1 MTLPVKPAFRRSP
14 APKRGFVRAEDVYL
28 LPTGIVGGE
37 QAAAAV
43 IGGQGWPLADG
54 ARAFTSV
61 GIVWREDAIAWIA
74 LLPFAELANWAE
86 NEGDDMARHVGRWV
100 HRLGAKRPDWVGLPQ
115 DRPHLMGIVNV
126 TPDSFSDGGRNL
138 AADTAIANA
147 VIMAAAGA
155 DIIDVGGESTRP
167 GAQPV
172 PVEEEIARVLP
183 VVAALAQRGLT
194 VSIDTRHAPVMRA
207 AMAAGAK
214 IINDVTAL
222 EGEGSLAVAAE
233 TGAAVILMHM
243 QGQPQTMQ
251 ANPHYGCAPL
261 DVYDYLAGRL
271 AACEAAGIPR
281 QRVMVDPGIGFGKN
295 ASHNAQ
301 ILSCLPLLH
310 GLGCPVLLAASRKS
324 FIAHVSH
331 DEPADQRL
339 AGTIAVH
346 QLGLDAGCQCL
357 RVHDVAHAAQAL
369 AVWRAVSAAG

>member
-1 MTLPVKPAFRRSP
+1 MSFSVTPAFRRSP

-54 ARAFTSV
+54 TLAFTSV
-61 GIVWREDAIAWIA
+61 GVVWREDGTSWIA
-74 LLPFAELANWAE
+74 MLPFAELSNWAE

-100 HRLGAKRPDWVGLPQ
+100 RRLGGKRPDWAGLTM
-115 DRPHLMGIVNV
+115 DRPRLMGIVNV
-126 TPDSFSDGGRNL
+126 TPDSFSDGGLNL
-138 AADTAIANA
+138 AAETAIGNA
-147 VIMAAAGA
+147 LIMTAAGVE
-155 DIIDVGGESTRP
+155 IIDVGGESTRP
-167 GAQPV
+167 GAQAV
-172 PVEEEIARVLP
+172 PVEEEIRRVLP
-183 VVAALAQRGLT
+183 VVRELARRGIT

-207 AMAAGAK
+207 AMEAGAK

-222 EGEGSLAVAAE
+222 EGEGAVEVAAQ

-251 ANPHYGCAPL
+251 TNPRYDCAPL
-261 DVYDYLAGRL
+261 DVFDYLSGRL
-271 AACEAAGIPR
+271 AVCEAAGIER
-281 QRVMVDPGIGFGKN
+281 HRVMVDPGIGFGKN

-301 ILSCLPLLH
+301 ILGSLPLLH

-339 AGTIAVH
+339 AGTLAVH
-346 QLGLDAGCQCL
+346 HMGLDAGCQLL
-357 RVHDVAHAAQAL
+357 RVHDVTHAHQAL
-369 AVWRAVSAAG
+369 AVWRAVSAAR

>member
-1 MTLPVKPAFRRSP
+1 MITPVKSAFRRSP

-28 LPTGIVGGE
+28 LPAGIVGGE
-37 QAAAAV
+37 PAAAAV

-54 ARAFTSV
+54 ALAFTSV
-61 GIVWREDAIAWIA
+61 GIVWREDETCWVA
-74 LLPFAELANWAE
+74 LQPFADLADWAE

-100 HRLGAKRPDWVGLPQ
+100 RRLGAKRPDWAGLPQ
-115 DRPHLMGIVNV
+115 DRPRLMGIVNV

-147 VIMAAAGA
+147 LVMAAAGA

-167 GAQPV
+167 GAALV
-172 PVEEEIARVLP
+172 SVEEEMSRVLP
-183 VVAALAQRGLT
+183 VVRALAERGLT
-194 VSIDTRHAPVMRA
+194 VSVDTRHAPVMRA
-207 AMAAGAK
+207 AVQAGAK

-222 EGEGSLAVAAE
+222 EGAGALEVAAE

-251 ANPHYGCAPL
+251 ANPRYDCAPL
-261 DVYDYLAGRL
+261 DVYDYLASRV
-271 AACEAAGIPR
+271 AACEAAGIER
-281 QRVMVDPGIGFGKN
+281 HRVMVDPGIGFGKN

-301 ILSCLPLLH
+301 ILGALPLLH

-339 AGTIAVH
+339 AGTLAVH
-346 QLGLDAGCQCL
+346 HMGLDAGCQLL

-369 AVWRAVSAAG
+369 AVWRAVSAAR